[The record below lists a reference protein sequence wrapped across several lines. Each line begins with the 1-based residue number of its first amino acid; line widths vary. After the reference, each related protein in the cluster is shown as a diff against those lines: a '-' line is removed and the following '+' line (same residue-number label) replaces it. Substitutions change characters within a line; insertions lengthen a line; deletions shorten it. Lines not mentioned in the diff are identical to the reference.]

1 MGLEWTISPSMRLVL
16 AAARGDVSPTDIE
29 NYFHGVSLAGGI
41 SYAKIFLVETASM
54 MSDENIKALGGI
66 IQRYALTD
74 RIGPVAIVAAAD
86 EAFRQAG
93 VFAAAASAE
102 RPLAVFREQ
111 AEAVRWLIRMVEG
124 YDRDADETVRWV
136 GDRQH
141 LKED

>member
-1 MGLEWTISPSMRLVL
+1 
-16 AAARGDVSPTDIE
+16 
-29 NYFHGVSLAGGI
+29 
-41 SYAKIFLVETASM
+41 M

-74 RIGPVAIVAAAD
+74 RIGPVAIVAATD
-86 EAFRQAG
+86 EAFRQAS

-136 GDRQH
+136 SDRQYP
-141 LKED
+141 KED